1 MNAEEREKLKD
12 QVMDMVLTGYSY
24 RTIAH
29 KLGIARR
36 SIVSYVKDRR
46 QEAIDAMRVGVED
59 QIAEMEIGKQK
70 RIQKLWVTVLD
81 SSTKVGDRNRAIQLL
96 QGEEVLDIKRRQ
108 LVGLLPQE
116 APQIAIQNTNVV
128 EGVTTI
134 ADSIRRN
141 YPEMLEKFKMNKA
154 QVLELE
160 NKE

>member
-1 MNAEEREKLKD
+1 MNTEEREKLKD

-46 QEAIDAMRVGVED
+46 RESIDAMRVGVED

-70 RIQKLWVTVLD
+70 RIQKLWIIVLD

-141 YPEMLEKFKMNKA
+141 YPEMLEKLKMNKA
-154 QVLELE
+154 QVLD
-160 NKE
+160 NKND